1 MAVAKT
7 SPESSYEPPPQLLL
21 ELALAVAL
29 EGCQRPLR
37 KIHGAPGGVLGLGE
51 DQPAGLAFLFMPAHP
66 LQLAIHA
73 QGPAGEIYVR
83 PLEPQGLAHP
93 EPGREGQDVK
103 SLMAVSG
110 LACDA
115 KERARLLGVERLY
128 LFLPDLGRIAARPV
142 DRGLVRPGIAAH
154 AHAWRVHYGKQH
166 LRLITVVVL

>member
-1 MAVAKT
+1 
-7 SPESSYEPPPQLLL
+7 
-21 ELALAVAL
+21 
-29 EGCQRPLR
+29 
-37 KIHGAPGGVLGLGE
+37 
-51 DQPAGLAFLFMPAHP
+51 MPAHP

-142 DRGLVRPGIAAH
+142 DRGLVRPGQPHMPMRGEITTGSSI
-154 AHAWRVHYGKQH
+154 YGSSQS
-166 LRLITVVVL
+166 RSSE